1 MIKYLIRK
9 SSNYITSE
17 INLQSNPIG
26 VRIESRKSNRRK
38 EVNSC
43 QWWSNYEINLLHRS
57 KKTYYFFIASFQMT
71 WMTLKLYK
79 TLDDVDGVDLQLVI
93 KLAKRTSPTHPIYNA
108 MQKPNPSW
116 TGILQRVSSW
126 NVNQWSRLRPQTHW
140 LNNEWINESVN
151 DARRRPKPM
160 MMASESG
167 ASSTFW
173 INDGRVFPLMQ
184 LIQTRLWKK
193 KKNQK

>member
-1 MIKYLIRK
+1 
-9 SSNYITSE
+9 
-17 INLQSNPIG
+17 
-26 VRIESRKSNRRK
+26 
-38 EVNSC
+38 
-43 QWWSNYEINLLHRS
+43 
-57 KKTYYFFIASFQMT
+57 MT
-71 WMTLKLYK
+71 WMTSKLYK

-193 KKNQK
+193 KRIKNKKNRIKEQQQNERSNWRDSGWCVIRWILMQSCWVHLPAALC